1 MTKALRNRRC
11 GVAAASALVLAMTW
25 SAQADDLEDPVER
38 GDRFYAERGESN
50 DGRGRAEP
58 QRILAAIEAYEEA
71 LVQAPSNLEAR
82 WKTMAALFFA
92 GDFASSNEEAAHAF
106 YDRGRALGEEGIAL
120 VRERY
125 GGGDAF
131 GEMDAAEIRAL
142 VPEERMEDVGSLYFW
157 AAIHWGAW
165 SRTEGLLTVVSK
177 GVAGRLRNYAR
188 VSLALDPTIYR
199 GGNQRLLA
207 HLHANLPRV
216 PFVSGWVD
224 REKALGFAEDALAI
238 QADDIGNRVIWGLVV
253 LDVAPRRRD
262 EGLAVLESVVRTEPR
277 AELVVEDQATR
288 EMARER
294 LDRER

>member
-11 GVAAASALVLAMTW
+11 GVATVAALVLAMAW
-25 SAQADDLEDPVER
+25 NAQADDLENPVER

-50 DGRGRAEP
+50 DGKGRAEP
-58 QRILAAIEAYEEA
+58 QRILSAIEAYEEA
-71 LVQAPSNLEAR
+71 LGQDPSNLEAR
-82 WKTMAALFFA
+82 WKAMAALFFA

-120 VRERY
+120 ARERY
-125 GGGDAF
+125 ARGDAF
-131 GEMDAAEIRAL
+131 DEMDAAGIRAL
-142 VPEERMEDVGSLYFW
+142 VPEEQMANVGRLYFW

-165 SRTEGLLTVVSK
+165 SRTEGLLKVVSQ
-177 GVAGRLRNYAR
+177 GVAGRLRNYAQ
-188 VSLALDPTIYR
+188 VSLALDPAIYR

-238 QADDIGNRVIWGLVV
+238 QSDDIGNQVIWGLVV
-253 LDVAPRRRD
+253 LDVAPQRRD
-262 EGLAVLESVVRTEPR
+262 EGLAILESVIRTEPR

-294 LDRER
+294 LDQER